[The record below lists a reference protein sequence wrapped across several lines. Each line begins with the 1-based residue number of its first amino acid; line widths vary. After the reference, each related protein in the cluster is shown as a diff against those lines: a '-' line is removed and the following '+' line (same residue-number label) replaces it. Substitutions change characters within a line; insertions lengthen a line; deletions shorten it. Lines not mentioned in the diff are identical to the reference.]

1 MEYNKAREKEAME
14 CVTVNGAWEAIRY
27 RARQNAEGA
36 TAVTEEEAGW
46 LAHGRSVGPTPAPS
60 ANRGRKTKTC
70 SYRPQGTLPTTQ
82 DDGES
87 DSSMHMNA
95 IGSRQGVTDRQP

>member
-1 MEYNKAREKEAME
+1 MEYNKAGEEETME
-14 CVTVNGAWEAIRY
+14 CITVGGACGAMRY
-27 RARQNAEGA
+27 RTRQNSDGV
-36 TAVTEEEAGW
+36 TAVMEEEDGW
-46 LAHGRSVGPTPAPS
+46 SAHRRSVGPTSAPS

-95 IGSRQGVTDRQP
+95 IGSRQRVTDRQP